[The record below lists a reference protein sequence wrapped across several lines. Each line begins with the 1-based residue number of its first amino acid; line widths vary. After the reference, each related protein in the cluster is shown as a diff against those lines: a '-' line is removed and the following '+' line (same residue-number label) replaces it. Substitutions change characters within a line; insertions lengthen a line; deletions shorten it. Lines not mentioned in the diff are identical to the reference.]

1 MEKNRINLQK
11 QELAVYKIND
21 MDERE
26 KLANKL
32 FQRKVNHMLQASVQP
47 YSSVFN
53 LDTTKSEQIQ
63 DLERMKNKIND
74 PYAYYQEQQNQIMK
88 TYEMMA
94 MYKTVDQIEKEI
106 REAQHYL
113 KDAEYYYTH
122 VQGRTSPTRSE
133 YDYIQRLVDDGEP
146 VKLSKKM
153 RKALKMKDEYETID

>member
-1 MEKNRINLQK
+1 M
-11 QELAVYKIND
+11 YKIND

-74 PYAYYQEQQNQIMK
+74 PYAYYQEQ
-88 TYEMMA
+88 
-94 MYKTVDQIEKEI
+94 
-106 REAQHYL
+106 
-113 KDAEYYYTH
+113 
-122 VQGRTSPTRSE
+122 
-133 YDYIQRLVDDGEP
+133 
-146 VKLSKKM
+146 
-153 RKALKMKDEYETID
+153 